1 MLSTIILINVKV
13 SISIKRGFYEFK
25 ISISYC
31 AVIAAI
37 NALGLL
43 FMPTTF
49 FEMANLAVSPE
60 VITLGQ
66 FIGVTILFIAI
77 LQWRIPDIA
86 GDALSS
92 LGQLFGIG
100 NVLWALI
107 VIYHIMTG
115 QAGGTTGYAN
125 VLIFVV
131 LAVLFFMQ
139 SRKSE

>member
-1 MLSTIILINVKV
+1 MDLKLVFRIA
-13 SISIKRGFYEFK
+13 
-25 ISISYC
+25 

-37 NALGLL
+37 NGFGLL
-43 FMPTTF
+43 FMGATF
-49 FEMANLAVSPE
+49 FAMASMTATPNL
-60 VITLGQ
+60 ITVGQ
-66 FIGVTILFIAI
+66 FTGVTVLFLAL

-100 NVLWALI
+100 NVLWFLI
-107 VIYHIMTG
+107 VGYHIMTG
-115 QAGGTTGYAN
+115 QAGGATAYVN
-125 VLIFVV
+125 LVLEAI

>member
-1 MLSTIILINVKV
+1 MNLQLVFRI
-13 SISIKRGFYEFK
+13 G
-25 ISISYC
+25 

-37 NALGLL
+37 NELGLL
-43 FMPTTF
+43 FMTTTF
-49 FEMANLAVSPE
+49 FEMANLTISADL
-60 VITLGQ
+60 ITAGQ
-66 FIGVTILFIAI
+66 FIGVTFFFLAL

-100 NVLWALI
+100 NVLWALF
-107 VIYHIMTG
+107 VVYHIMTG
-115 QAGGTTGYAN
+115 QAGGATGYAN
-125 VLIFVV
+125 VFIFVV